1 MFMPSR
7 LRRELSV
14 VVLLCTL
21 SVFLFPGVAGPYSA
35 VHGPVTAL
43 LALRQ
48 ALKAFWSMA
57 RAALRRAPLL
67 QMPQTLPAILAS
79 LLLLAPLPTAAPQHS
94 LTVLRC

>member
-21 SVFLFPGVAGPYSA
+21 SIFLFPGVTGPYSS

-48 ALKAFWSMA
+48 ALKAFWAMA
-57 RAALRRAPLL
+57 CVALRRAPFLQALL
-67 QMPQTLPAILAS
+67 AMFAS
-79 LLLLAPLPTAAPQHS
+79 LLLLAPLPTAAPQRGV
-94 LTVLRC
+94 TVLRC

>member
-21 SVFLFPGVAGPYSA
+21 SIFLFPGSTGPYSA

-57 RAALRRAPLL
+57 CAALRRAPLPL
-67 QMPQTLPAILAS
+67 TQQTLLAILAS
-79 LLLLAPLPTAAPQHS
+79 LLLAPLPAVAPQRS
-94 LTVLRC
+94 VTVLRC

>member
-21 SVFLFPGVAGPYSA
+21 SIFLFPGVTGPYSA

-48 ALKAFWSMA
+48 ALKAFWAMA
-57 RAALRRAPLL
+57 CAALRRARVRR
-67 QMPQTLPAILAS
+67 TLKTIFAS

-94 LTVLRC
+94 VTVLRC

>member
-1 MFMPSR
+1 MFPPSR

-21 SVFLFPGVAGPYSA
+21 GMFLFPGATGPYSA

-48 ALKAFWSMA
+48 AVKAFWSIVC
-57 RAALRRAPLL
+57 AALKRAPR
-67 QMPQTLPAILAS
+67 PQAFFVLVQGSQLS
-79 LLLLAPLPTAAPQHS
+79 APLAALVPRHS
-94 LTVLRC
+94 GTVLRC

>member
-1 MFMPSR
+1 MFPPSR

-21 SVFLFPGVAGPYSA
+21 GMFLFPGATGPYSA

-48 ALKAFWSMA
+48 ALKSFWSIA
-57 RAALRRAPLL
+57 CAALRRAPLF
-67 QMPQTLPAILAS
+67 QA
-79 LLLLAPLPTAAPQHS
+79 LLALFSGLRPSAPLLGLTPRHVA
-94 LTVLRC
+94 TVLRC

>member
-1 MFMPSR
+1 MFTSGR

-21 SVFLFPGVAGPYSA
+21 GIFLFPGATGPYSA

-57 RAALRRAPLL
+57 CAALRRAPML
-67 QMPQTLPAILAS
+67 QMQQALLVILAS
-79 LLLLAPLPTAAPQHS
+79 SLLAPLPTIGCPQCA
-94 LTVLRC
+94 TVLRC

>member
-1 MFMPSR
+1 MLTPSR

-21 SVFLFPGVAGPYSA
+21 SIFLFPGVTGPYSA

-57 RAALRRAPLL
+57 CAVLRRAPML
-67 QMPQTLPAILAS
+67 QMQQVLLAILAS
-79 LLLLAPLPTAAPQHS
+79 ALLASRPAVAPRQGA
-94 LTVLRC
+94 TVLRC

>member
-21 SVFLFPGVAGPYSA
+21 TIFLFPGVTGPYSA

-57 RAALRRAPLL
+57 CAALRRAPLL
-67 QMPQTLPAILAS
+67 KTLQSLLAILAS
-79 LLLLAPLPTAAPQHS
+79 LLLSAPIPAVAPRRGVI
-94 LTVLRC
+94 VLRC

>member
-21 SVFLFPGVAGPYSA
+21 SIFLFPGVTGPYSA

-48 ALKAFWSMA
+48 ALKTFWSMA
-57 RAALRRAPLL
+57 CAALRRAPFVRTLL
-67 QMPQTLPAILAS
+67 AMFAL
-79 LLLLAPLPTAAPQHS
+79 LLLLAPLPTAAPRRGV
-94 LTVLRC
+94 TVLRC

>member
-21 SVFLFPGVAGPYSA
+21 SIFLFPGVTGPYSA

-57 RAALRRAPLL
+57 CAALRHAPFRRTLRA
-67 QMPQTLPAILAS
+67 IFAS
-79 LLLLAPLPTAAPQHS
+79 LLLLAPLPTAAPQRGV
-94 LTVLRC
+94 TVLRC

>member
-21 SVFLFPGVAGPYSA
+21 SIFLFPGVTGPYST

-57 RAALRRAPLL
+57 CAALRRSPFRRTR
-67 QMPQTLPAILAS
+67 MAISAS
-79 LLLLAPLPTAAPQHS
+79 LLLLAPLPTAAPQRGV
-94 LTVLRC
+94 TVLRC

>member
-1 MFMPSR
+1 MFPPSR

-21 SVFLFPGVAGPYSA
+21 GMFLFPGATGPYSA

-57 RAALRRAPLL
+57 CAALRRAPLL
-67 QMPQTLPAILAS
+67 QAFLALFSGLRPTAS
-79 LLLLAPLPTAAPQHS
+79 LPGLAPRHGA
-94 LTVLRC
+94 TVLRC